1 MGENLPKGDPMRPV
15 ISLLLALAT
24 VSVLL
29 LSSCGGATPPPSASA
44 VLTAMLTAAETTAQ
58 PLPDGVIRLTAAPS
72 DSPSRLTETFFSA
85 LYGEAARGL
94 LSEGETQGPLVQ
106 DAALYLSVAPY
117 PCELGVFRCADG
129 RGAAELA
136 DLCRGRLDTLSR
148 GFAGGEYEEA
158 ATRGRVAVV
167 GNWVFLVLCE
177 DPSPLLEAARRA
189 VG

>member
-1 MGENLPKGDPMRPV
+1 MRS
-15 ISLLLALAT
+15 IRSLLLALMA
-24 VSVLL
+24 VLVLL
-29 LSSCGGATPPPSASA
+29 LSACGWATPPPPASA
-44 VLTAMLTAAETTAQ
+44 VLTAMVTAAETTAQ
-58 PLPDGVIRLTAAPS
+58 PLPEGVIRLTVAPP
-72 DSPSRLTETFFSA
+72 DSPSRLTEAFFSA
-85 LYGEAARGL
+85 LYGEAGRGL
-94 LSEGETQGPLVQ
+94 LSAGEAQGPLVQ

-129 RGAAELA
+129 SGAEELA

-148 GFAGGEYEEA
+148 GFAGGEHGEA
-158 ATRGRVAVV
+158 ASRGRVAVE